1 MIREAL
7 LYEKLDNKRVHC
19 NLCAHKCTIKP
30 DRRGICGV
38 RENKDGSLYSLV
50 YGTLIAQNI
59 DPIEKKPF
67 FHVYPGSFSYSIAT
81 VGCNFSCEFCQNH
94 EISQMPRSTLMITGQ
109 NIMPD
114 EIVSIAKK
122 NSSKTIAYTY
132 TEPTIYFELAYDTA
146 KIAHQNGLKNVF
158 VTNGFMTPEAINT
171 IAPFLAAANVDL
183 KSFRDDFYKKQ
194 CGARLKPVL
203 ESLKKMKELGIWVE
217 ITTLLIPT
225 LNDSNEELK
234 DIARFIAG
242 LGKET
247 PWHISR
253 FHPQFKMNS
262 LQVTPVASLHRAVKI
277 GKQSGL
283 KYVYSGNIPGD
294 EGESTYCFNCQKL
307 LIERYGFK
315 IISFNL
321 TGNKCSNCGTEL
333 EGIFSETQVAGTK

>member
-19 NLCAHKCTIKP
+19 NLCAHRCTIKP

-38 RENKDGSLYSLV
+38 RENKDGILYTLV
-50 YGTLIAQNI
+50 YGTLIAENI

-67 FHVYPGSFSYSIAT
+67 FHVYPGSLSYSIAT

-94 EISQMPRSTLMITGQ
+94 EISQMPRSTLMITGKDVL
-109 NIMPD
+109 PA
-114 EIVSIAKK
+114 EIVAQAKK
-122 NSSKTIAYTY
+122 SGSKTIAYTY
-132 TEPTIYFELAYDTA
+132 TEPTIYFELAIETA
-146 KIAHQNGLKNVF
+146 KIAHENGLKNVF
-158 VTNGFMTPEAINT
+158 VTNGFMTPEAIDT

-217 ITTLLIPT
+217 ITTLLIPS

-234 DIARFIAG
+234 DIAQFIAG

-253 FHPQFKMNS
+253 FHPQFKMQS
-262 LQVTPVASLHRAVKI
+262 LPVTPLSSLHRAVEI

-283 KYVYSGNIPGD
+283 KYVYSGNVPGD
-294 EGESTYCFNCQKL
+294 EGENTNCFNCGQR
-307 LIERYGFK
+307 LIERHGFK
-315 IISFNL
+315 IISVNL
-321 TGNKCSNCGTEL
+321 TGNKCSNCRTEL
-333 EGIFSETQVAGTK
+333 EGIF